1 MTVYEWDIR
10 NVSSHINP
18 SLSVLNNILRKSG
31 GRASFEQTAFGSR
44 LIIEVDE
51 TIGSVGRSRL
61 PAAKDL
67 TVAQIRH
74 SRFLNVPMTDIAKSM
89 GISVRTLH
97 RRWRKAMES
106 HIHPDTPYSQWP

>member
-10 NVSSHINP
+10 NVSSRVNP
-18 SLSVLNNILRKSG
+18 PLRVLNNILRKSG
-31 GRASFEQTAFGSR
+31 GRASLEQTVLGSR
-44 LIIEVDE
+44 LIIELDE
-51 TIGSVGRSRL
+51 ANGTVGRSRL
-61 PAAKDL
+61 PAAKDM